1 MVVNYKEKFAL
12 IIQNCTTFM
21 EKQLDPCNCLGMK
34 AFAES
39 HGLEKLAADAEK
51 MILQKFMEL
60 VEYEEFLTMPKG
72 KRSKNKKLF

>member
-1 MVVNYKEKFAL
+1 
-12 IIQNCTTFM
+12 M

-39 HGLEKLAADAEK
+39 HGLEKLAKDAEK

-60 VEYEEFLTMPKG
+60 VEYEE
-72 KRSKNKKLF
+72 

>member
-1 MVVNYKEKFAL
+1 
-12 IIQNCTTFM
+12 M

-72 KRSKNKKLF
+72 KRSKNKKGVLLEKHSVVAPKFFPC